1 MKAKGFSVMLL
12 LAGINFC
19 SFSMKLQIMRQT
31 GVLVKMSGLLTKEL
45 NRPITSLI
53 QPFLI

>member
-1 MKAKGFSVMLL
+1 MKAQGFSVMLL

-19 SFSMKLQIMRQT
+19 SFPMKIQIMTQM
-31 GVLVKMSGLLTKEL
+31 GVLIKMNGLLTKEL
-45 NRPITSLI
+45 NRPIASLI